1 MREKR
6 LYVECDRCHTAITV
20 KRDTKGSTVSPGG
33 RSGGYLD
40 FYESLPE
47 GWIQTPDRR
56 DLCPDC
62 AKKYEQTMK
71 SFYGEHR

>member
-20 KRDTKGSTVSPGG
+20 KQDTNRSTIAP
-33 RSGGYLD
+33 RARHLD
-40 FYESLPE
+40 CYESLPE
-47 GWIQTPDRR
+47 GWIHTPDNK

-62 AKKYEQTMK
+62 AERYQHTMD
-71 SFYGEHR
+71 SFYGGKR

>member
-6 LYVECDRCHTAITV
+6 LYVECDRCHTAITL
-20 KRDTKGSTVSPGG
+20 KQDRDGSTREPNAVAQ
-33 RSGGYLD
+33 LMD
-40 FYESLPE
+40 CYEDLPE
-47 GWIQTPDRR
+47 GWLRTKDHQ

-62 AKKYEQTMK
+62 AKKYEQMMK

>member
-6 LYVECDRCHTAITV
+6 LYVECDRCHTAITLKQDPEGTAREV
-20 KRDTKGSTVSPGG
+20 NGI
-33 RSGGYLD
+33 YLPD
-40 FYESLPE
+40 RYEDLPE
-47 GWIQTPDRR
+47 GWVRTEDRR

-71 SFYGEHR
+71 SFYGERR

>member
-20 KRDTKGSTVSPGG
+20 KQDPNGSTFTQGP
-33 RSGGYLD
+33 RYLD
-40 FYESLPE
+40 CYEELPE
-47 GWIQTPDRR
+47 GWIHTTDGK

-62 AKKYEQTMK
+62 AERYQRAMD
-71 SFYGEHR
+71 SFYGGKR

>member
-20 KRDTKGSTVSPGG
+20 KQDLEGATRVNGINLPY
-33 RSGGYLD
+33 R
-40 FYESLPE
+40 YEDLPE
-47 GWIQTPDRR
+47 GWVRTGDHR

-62 AKKYEQTMK
+62 ARKFEQTMK
-71 SFYGEHR
+71 SFYGDRR

>member
-20 KRDTKGSTVSPGG
+20 KQDSRGSTIVPGTV
-33 RSGGYLD
+33 RRRLD
-40 FYESLPE
+40 CYEDLPE
-47 GWIQTPDRR
+47 GWIHTTDNK

-62 AKKYEQTMK
+62 AERYQHTMD
-71 SFYGEHR
+71 SFYGDRK

>member
-20 KRDTKGSTVSPGG
+20 KQDPEGSSSVVNGIH
-33 RSGGYLD
+33 LED
-40 FYESLPE
+40 LPE
-47 GWIQTPDRR
+47 GWVRTEDRR

-62 AKKYEQTMK
+62 AKKFEQTMK
-71 SFYGEHR
+71 SFYGDRK

>member
-20 KRDTKGSTVSPGG
+20 KQDTEGVRTPNSVNWMD
-33 RSGGYLD
+33 R
-40 FYESLPE
+40 YEDLPE
-47 GWIQTPDRR
+47 GWVRTGDHR

-71 SFYGEHR
+71 SFYGERR

>member
-20 KRDTKGSTVSPGG
+20 KQDPHGSTIVPGAV
-33 RSGGYLD
+33 RYLD
-40 FYESLPE
+40 CYEDLPE
-47 GWIQTPDRR
+47 GWIHTPDNK

-62 AKKYEQTMK
+62 AERYQHAMD
-71 SFYGEHR
+71 SFYGGKR